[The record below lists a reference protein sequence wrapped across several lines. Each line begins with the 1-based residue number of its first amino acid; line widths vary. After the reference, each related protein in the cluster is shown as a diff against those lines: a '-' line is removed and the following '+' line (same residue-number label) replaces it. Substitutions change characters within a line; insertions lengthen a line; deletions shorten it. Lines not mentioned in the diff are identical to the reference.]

1 MKQEWRI
8 YMSQTAQHAVPDAST
23 FTIRSIIAPLIAVIV
38 GLFMV
43 ILDGTAMNV
52 ALSGFMKEFGKDL
65 SVVQWTTTGYALAQA
80 AVIPLAGWL
89 SDRFGAKR
97 IFLVSVGMFTA
108 GSLLCAFAGNIEML
122 ILFRIIQ
129 GLGGGMV
136 MPIAFAIIYRLSP
149 PEKVGSVMGML
160 GIPVLI
166 APALGPVVAGALI
179 DYASWQWIFLINI
192 PFGIIGILAGLRT
205 LPNFERQT
213 VGSLDIPGIIFG
225 PLAFAALSYG
235 VSEGGTSWTSVQT
248 LTGLIVG
255 VVALLIFIM
264 VELRSKQPLLE
275 LRVFRSR
282 DFTRGIIVQWVT
294 QIALMGTFF
303 LIPMLLIQVQGHTAM
318 ESGLIMLPQAI
329 ASAIFMPIGGQLFD
343 RIGAR
348 PLLVTGLSIVGIS
361 AYFLSNISADDGM
374 SLILITSGLFGVGMG
389 LSMMPMNT
397 YLIKASPPSLVGRV
411 TSLTSATQQVMT
423 SFAIAGLSTYLT
435 TKIKDHA
442 EPGQAPTPTAFYDSY
457 GETFLVIA
465 GVAIIGAILG
475 LLLRKPVRSPEDE
488 GKIVEAPIMMG
499 H

>member
-1 MKQEWRI
+1 MTKSNIQ
-8 YMSQTAQHAVPDAST
+8 SVPDAST

-97 IFLVSVGMFTA
+97 IFLVSVGMFTF

-136 MPIAFAIIYRLSP
+136 MPIAFAIIYKLSP

-179 DYASWQWIFLINI
+179 DYATWHWIFLINI
-192 PFGIIGILAGLRT
+192 PLGIIGIIAGMRT
-205 LPNFERQT
+205 LPNIERQE
-213 VGSLDIPGIIFG
+213 VKSLDVPGIIFG

-235 VSEGGTSWTSVQT
+235 VSEGGTSWTSAQT

-255 VVALLIFIM
+255 AASLIIFVF

-282 DFTRGIIVQWVT
+282 DFSKGIIVQWFT

-303 LIPMLLIQVQGHTAM
+303 LIPMLLIQVQGHTAT

-329 ASAIFMPIGGQLFD
+329 ASAVFMPIGGRLFD

-348 PLLVTGLSIVGIS
+348 PLLVTGLSIVGVAS
-361 AYFLSNISADDGM
+361 FLLSNISADDGL

-397 YLIKASPPSLVGRV
+397 YLIQASPPSLVGRV
-411 TSLTSATQQVMT
+411 TSLTSAAQQVMT

-435 TKIKDHA
+435 TKIKDA
-442 EPGQAPTPTAFYDSY
+442 TVPGKAPEIDALYHSY
-457 GETFLVIA
+457 GETFLVVVGIAIA
-465 GVAIIGAILG
+465 GVLLG
-475 LLLRKPVRSPEDE
+475 LFLRKPVRAEGDE
-488 GKIVEAPIMMG
+488 GSVVEAPMMMG